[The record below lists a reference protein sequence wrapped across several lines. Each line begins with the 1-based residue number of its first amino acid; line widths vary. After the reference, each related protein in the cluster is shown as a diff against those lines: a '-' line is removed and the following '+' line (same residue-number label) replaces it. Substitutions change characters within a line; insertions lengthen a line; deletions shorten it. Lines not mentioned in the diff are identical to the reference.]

1 MDDFPGELLHCCIWK
16 ESSGNH
22 FLLYL
27 QLALYFQ
34 GFIMMIQGSFR
45 IKMWTL
51 TPDFP
56 KANLKISTLVTE
68 PVPPLWAQSTK
79 GQVYDRVVSAWVMKT
94 MDAFQSLRFEEFVQ
108 LFQDLRALIYLTF
121 SFCLLFDSKTLFVLV
136 RSTSLEI
143 TEVTAW
149 AFFCPE
155 KKKVHVES
163 MSLPISGLESIRE

>member
-1 MDDFPGELLHCCIWK
+1 MDDFPAVLLHCCIWK

-68 PVPPLWAQSTK
+68 PAPPLRAQPTK
-79 GQVYDRVVSAWVMKT
+79 GQVTIVW
-94 MDAFQSLRFEEFVQ
+94 L
-108 LFQDLRALIYLTF
+108 AL
-121 SFCLLFDSKTLFVLV
+121 
-136 RSTSLEI
+136 E
-143 TEVTAW
+143 
-149 AFFCPE
+149 
-155 KKKVHVES
+155 
-163 MSLPISGLESIRE
+163 